1 MERSRAVREG
11 GNGEEEQHNEDE
23 DKDEAKVE
31 EVVEGKRDSD
41 SDNDNDNKNND
52 DGNGN
57 DDNDDNDDDDDD
69 DDDDGS
75 WMTWAPAGGV
85 VADLLFLRLSRG
97 LLVLG
102 VGSFSFWAGWLSE
115 HAAHVVVPLAG
126 RQTQFRL
133 SNTQGGRYSFVDL
146 RGTTTTTTSNNAT
159 STS

>member
-31 EVVEGKRDSD
+31 KVVEGKRDSD

-52 DGNGN
+52 DGN
-57 DDNDDNDDDDDD
+57 DDNDDNDD

-146 RGTTTTTTSNNAT
+146 RGTTTTTSNNAT